1 MIDKNTIDQIKSKLD
16 IVEIIGEFI
25 HLKRAGAN
33 YIGVCPFH
41 NDSRPSLTVSRVR
54 QTYKCFPC
62 GASGDVIEFVKE
74 YNKMTFNEAIRW
86 CGKKAGVDIEDKEL
100 TPEEL
105 QRLKQRESLR
115 VAVTAASDFFRSHL
129 PDARG
134 YLENRGFDINSEVI
148 QNFKIGYAPAG
159 NVLLTALPAKGYSL
173 DSLKAVNVIAEGEHG
188 PYDVFRDRIMFPFLD
203 LSGNVIG
210 FSGRFVTEVK
220 NTGKYVNTGDTDLFT
235 KGNAIFG
242 LYQAKRAIAAAK
254 TAYLCEGQFDVL
266 SLHAAGVENAVAGSG
281 TALTEEQAR
290 LLMRFTTSVT
300 LMYDGDRAGA
310 AAAFKN
316 CTALLSR
323 GFGVRCVVLP
333 AGKDPDDI
341 ARKHKENTFGWLSKN
356 TVSFVK
362 YFSDLYSS
370 DFADAEMKTRALR
383 NVASLVAN
391 VKDRPLRSNYIREM
405 AELFGYGKEID
416 EVRKV
421 VREEQ
426 SKLKGKKA
434 TDPGIYGI
442 DQIESTLG
450 QDDAVMVTSDFET
463 FMADYGSAPVIYL
476 QGIPPREQIQE
487 LRTKALQFYTK
498 DELIVDKE
506 NGECSLMSSLAELF
520 RNGIADIVW
529 ISEDEVEFKFTEAYV
544 RAYSKLFQDETITDT
559 SDYVERCIEIISY
572 ASPTDQKVNAEKYQ
586 KLLGLK
592 GKAYNDLLNIH
603 LSKRKSKRY
612 IVSQRSE
619 EGEFDPFDRYDDNRP
634 NQYVFDNPDYTEMFE
649 RHNFFPRLNK
659 DGEPVCY
666 MFKTDKGNFV
676 QVGDF
681 FMIPLLHI
689 YDLDPAYNKRILK
702 IYRRYYKKPI
712 YIEIKSVEYL
722 KKSTIELVLV
732 NLEAVNFT
740 NGTEAQWEQ
749 IRTYLSKHFTTCT
762 EISTYGNQQSNGNIH
777 RDSDDFF
784 AFSNAIFHFVDGVPR
799 IDYADELGVVH
810 HNGQNFYLPAFSAIH
825 AERNSIND
833 PYENIRTLIYKEVP
847 PEKQCSF
854 EHWASLM
861 DQVYKINDNG
871 KWALLYSIMC
881 AFRSNIHCIDRLFTA
896 LFFMGPTMSGKT
908 QIAISIRSLFISS
921 EVTVFNLNSG
931 TDAAMST
938 LMSTFRDVPVVLE
951 EYNNKEISDGKFQA
965 LKSITYDGDGR
976 QKRKGTSGREIEIDK
991 VYSPVVI
998 LGQET
1003 PQRDDNALMNR
1014 VVICEVP
1021 KPVKARSEE
1030 EIALY
1035 GELKEIENQGKVGLS
1050 NVLFEVLKLRP
1061 VVMKHYKNIQRVCV
1075 KELTTALPTGG
1086 GDMVRIINTASLF
1099 LAMNRLI
1106 EDHSDLK
1113 LPFTYDEFFEIAKKK
1128 VLQQV
1133 EMISRTDKLSQ
1144 FFKAMD
1150 VMISQKVLR
1159 PGEYFDIGTPAKL
1172 TLKVGKGQTKEEVIP
1187 EGRRILFL
1195 RISNIF
1201 TLFCSSSYNR
1211 ENVTLSTLE
1220 TNLRSHPAFMGAVN
1234 ARRFRW
1240 KQVDQIPDPSMQGG
1254 VNRMVTVVEEKAQM
1268 SSCVALDY
1276 EIFREVYDMEFQVPS
1291 ETDEVPNNDS
1301 GNMEDSLPF

>member
-1 MIDKNTIDQIKSKLD
+1 MINKDTIDRIKSRLD
-16 IVEIIGEFI
+16 IVEVVGEFI
-25 HLKRAGAN
+25 TLKRAGAN
-33 YIGVCPFH
+33 YVGICPFH
-41 NDSRPSLTVSRVR
+41 QDSRPSLTVSKTR

-74 YNKMTFNEAIRW
+74 YNKMTFNEAVRW
-86 CGKKAGVDIEDKEL
+86 CAAKAGIDIDDREL

-115 VAVTAASDFFRSHL
+115 VAITAASDFYRSHL
-129 PDARG
+129 PDAKD
-134 YLENRGFDINSEVI
+134 YLKGRGFDIDSEVVR
-148 QNFKIGYAPAG
+148 NFKIGYAPAG
-159 NVLLTALPAKGYSL
+159 NALLRDLPSKGYPV
-173 DSLKAVNVIAEGEHG
+173 DTLKAVNVVAQGEHG

-203 LSGNVIG
+203 ISGNVTG
-210 FSGRFVTEVK
+210 FSGRIVAQNKEV
-220 NTGKYVNTGDTDLFT
+220 GKYVNTGETELFT

-254 TAYLCEGQFDVL
+254 TVYLCEGQFDVL
-266 SLHAAGVENAVAGSG
+266 GLHAVGVENAVAGSG
-281 TALTEEQAR
+281 TALTEAQMR
-290 LLMRFTTSVT
+290 LLMRFTQSVT
-300 LMYDGDRAGA
+300 LMYDGDRAGGS
-310 AAAFKN
+310 AAFKN
-316 CTALLSR
+316 CRTLLSQ

-333 AGKDPDDI
+333 VGKDPDDI
-341 ARKHKENTFGWLSKN
+341 ARQQKKQTFGWLTKN

-370 DFADAEMKTRALR
+370 DFGDSEKKAEVLR
-383 NVASLVAN
+383 RIASLVAN

-405 AELFGYGKEID
+405 ADVFGYGKEID

-426 SKLKGKKA
+426 AKLEGDKPA
-434 TDPGIYGI
+434 DPGIYGI
-442 DQIESTLG
+442 DQIESTLIS
-450 QDDAVMVTSDFET
+450 DEAVLVTSDFET
-463 FMADYGSAPVIYL
+463 FMADYGSSPVIFL
-476 QGIPPREQIQE
+476 QGTPPREQIQE

-498 DELIVDKE
+498 DPLTVDKE
-506 NGECSLMSSLAELF
+506 TGECPLMSSLAELF
-520 RNGIADIVW
+520 RNGITDIAWVG
-529 ISEDEVEFKFTEAYV
+529 EDEVEYKFTEAYV
-544 RAYSKLFQDETITDT
+544 RAYSKFFEDQTITDT
-559 SDYVERCIEIISY
+559 SDSVERCIELISY
-572 ASPTDQKVNAEKYQ
+572 ASSTDQKVNAEKYQ
-586 KLLGLK
+586 KLLKLK
-592 GKAYNDLLNIH
+592 AKAYNDILNIH
-603 LSKRKSKRY
+603 LSKRKSNRY
-612 IVSQRSE
+612 IASQRSE
-619 EGEFDPFDRYDDNRP
+619 EGEHDPFDRYDENKPNR
-634 NQYVFDNPDYTEMFE
+634 YVFENPDYTEMYE

-659 DGEPVCY
+659 DGDPVCY
-666 MFKTDKGNFV
+666 LFKTDKGNFV

-689 YDLDPAYNKRILK
+689 YDPDPAYNKRILK
-702 IYRRYYKKPI
+702 IHRRYYKKPI

-722 KKSTIELVLV
+722 KKSTLELVLV

-749 IRTYLSKHFTTCT
+749 IRTYLSKHFTTCS
-762 EISTYGNQQSNGNIH
+762 EISTYGNQQADGDIYREGS
-777 RDSDDFF
+777 DFF

-810 HNGQNFYLPAFSAIH
+810 HNGQNYYLPAFSTIH
-825 AERNSIND
+825 AERNAFGD

-847 PEKQCSF
+847 SEKRCSF

-908 QIAISIRSLFISS
+908 QIAISVRSLYVSS
-921 EVTVFNLNSG
+921 RVSLFNLNSG

-938 LMSTFRDVPVVLE
+938 IMSAFRDVPVVLD

-976 QKRKGTSGREIEIDK
+976 QKRKGTSSREIEIDK

-1021 KPVKARSEE
+1021 KPVKERSEE
-1030 EIALY
+1030 EIALFQ
-1035 GELKEIENQGKVGLS
+1035 ELKEIEDQSKVGLS

-1061 VVMKHYKNIQRVCV
+1061 VVMKHYKEIQRACV
-1075 KELTTALPTGG
+1075 KELSSALPTGG
-1086 GDMVRIINTASLF
+1086 GDMVRIINTVSLF

-1106 EDHSDLK
+1106 EDHSNLK

-1133 EMISRTDKLSQ
+1133 EMISRTDKLAQ

-1150 VMISQKVLR
+1150 VMISQKALR
-1159 PGEYFDIGTPAKL
+1159 PGEYYDIGTPAKL
-1172 TLKVGKGQTKEEVIP
+1172 TLKVGKGQTKEEIIP

-1201 TLFCSSSYNR
+1201 TLFCSSSYNK
-1211 ENVTLSTLE
+1211 ENITLSTLE
-1220 TNLRSHPAFMGAVN
+1220 QNLRSHPAFMGAIN

-1254 VNRMVTVVEEKAQM
+1254 INRMVSVVEEKTQM
-1268 SSCVALDY
+1268 SSCIAIDY
-1276 EIFREVYDMEFQVPS
+1276 EIFREVYDMEFQTPP
-1291 ETDEVPNNDS
+1291 EADEVVKHESDDKEEN
-1301 GNMEDSLPF
+1301 LPF